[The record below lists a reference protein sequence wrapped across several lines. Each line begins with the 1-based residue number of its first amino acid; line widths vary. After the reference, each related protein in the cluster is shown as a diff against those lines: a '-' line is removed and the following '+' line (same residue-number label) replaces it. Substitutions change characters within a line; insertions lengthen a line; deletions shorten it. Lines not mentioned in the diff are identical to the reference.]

1 MFRLRLLRQLG
12 VASILLPVAFSA
24 VSDQALTL
32 TAPRS
37 NTEAREEIGG
47 EYKNP
52 LLDLLSQ
59 VKQSAADARR
69 NRSGVEQQRRIALVI
84 GNSAYKFIGKLRN
97 PVNDATDMAAALRS
111 LGFEVTL
118 LKDVDLRQMEDAID
132 AFNRKL
138 RQGGVGL
145 FYFAGHGVQVEGENY
160 LIPLLKARIS
170 REQDVRYDALPVG
183 KVLGAM
189 EDAGNEINVVI
200 LDACR
205 DNPFARQWRSSRRGL
220 APVQSAKGT
229 LIAYATE
236 PGGVSNDGE
245 GENGTYTSHLLRHI
259 KTPDL
264 DVEIMFKRVRA
275 AVLQE
280 TNDQQT
286 PWESSSLVG
295 SFSFNPTTSASA
307 PTSPPRPI
315 STVEPNPTPS
325 PVSPPVPSPTVTS
338 TAKPTPS
345 PSPETTTSPASKPTL
360 ISKATGVNYTK
371 LRDLLEAGKWREAD
385 RETRRAMLQAA
396 GREKERWFRTED
408 IDEFSCEDLRI
419 IDQLWV
425 ESSQGKFG
433 FSVQKD
439 IYQNLGGTREY
450 NREVWERF
458 GTQVGWRQG
467 NDWLNPDRDLTFNLT
482 APFGQLPTF
491 MGGMDRRRRMV
502 GWYGHILFSHNC
514 L

>member
-12 VASILLPVAFSA
+12 VASILLPVAFST
-24 VSDQALTL
+24 VSDEALTL

-47 EYKNP
+47 EYKN
-52 LLDLLSQ
+52 LKLDLLSQ

-118 LKDVDLRQMEDAID
+118 LKDVNLRQMEDEID

-220 APVQSAKGT
+220 ASVQSAKGT

-236 PGGVSNDGE
+236 PGGVSSDGK
-245 GENGTYTSHLLRHI
+245 GQNGTYTSNLLRHI

-295 SFSFNPTTSASA
+295 SFSFNPTTSAS
-307 PTSPPRPI
+307 
-315 STVEPNPTPS
+315 
-325 PVSPPVPSPTVTS
+325 
-338 TAKPTPS
+338 
-345 PSPETTTSPASKPTL
+345 TL
-360 ISKATGVNYTK
+360 ISAATGVNYTK

-385 RETRRAMLQAA
+385 AETTMAMLQAA
-396 GREKERWFRTED
+396 GREKEGWFREED
-408 IDEFSCEDLRI
+408 IEEFSCEDLRI

-439 IYQNLGGTREY
+439 IYQNLGGQRI
-450 NREVWERF
+450 EVWGSF
-458 GTQVGWRQG
+458 GTQVGWRKRQG
-467 NDWLNPDRDLTFNLT
+467 GLWWYYDDLTFNLN
-482 APFGQLPTF
+482 APKGQLPTF
-491 MGGMDRRRRMV
+491 CRLDWFKALGSFCV
-502 GWYGHILFSHNC
+502 ELTYSNLC